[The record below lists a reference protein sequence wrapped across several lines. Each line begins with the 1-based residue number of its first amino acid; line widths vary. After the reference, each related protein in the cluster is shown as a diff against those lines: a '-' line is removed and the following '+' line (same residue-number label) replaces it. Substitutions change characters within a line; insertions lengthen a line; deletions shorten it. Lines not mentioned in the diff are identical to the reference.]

1 MEHVRKWYA
10 VPCSVTSVLSDSLL
24 LHGCSP
30 SGSSVPG
37 ILQERILEWVTMPSS
52 RGSSWPRDQTRGLL
66 WLLHF
71 RQILYCWVKNG
82 FNVIEQVLFKWIW
95 SWNAKTIMS
104 WSILWKTLP
113 YTTSGESES
122 INTIHMFCGFP
133 YFWNLYHGHL
143 ICPPHAFVYS
153 WEMTRE

>member
-52 RGSSWPRDQTRGLL
+52 RGSSWPRDQTCIFCIADGFFTIEPPGKPMKWYSSQRKPQNTGAPCSIEGAILTHSGKQWEDISLVGYGSPGHKKKKENTAFSTCLL
-66 WLLHF
+66 YSS
-71 RQILYCWVKNG
+71 RQIL
-82 FNVIEQVLFKWIW
+82 I
-95 SWNAKTIMS
+95 
-104 WSILWKTLP
+104 
-113 YTTSGESES
+113 
-122 INTIHMFCGFP
+122 
-133 YFWNLYHGHL
+133 
-143 ICPPHAFVYS
+143 
-153 WEMTRE
+153 